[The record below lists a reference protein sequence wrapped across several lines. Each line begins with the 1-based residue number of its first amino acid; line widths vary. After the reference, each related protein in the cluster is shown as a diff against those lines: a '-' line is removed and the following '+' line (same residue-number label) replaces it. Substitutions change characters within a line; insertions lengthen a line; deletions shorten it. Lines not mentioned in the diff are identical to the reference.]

1 MEITHTISLV
11 NCGSEPERCFAGTKK
26 LRHFCSELGHLI
38 AKITRRCVFVES
50 NRWFCLHKPIHY
62 RTKRRFSLG
71 CHSPQVSKERQSL
84 TSADRSCSRLT
95 PVDALRNPKFQLRPH
110 FQMLLSM
117 PHSLRLPLSTFQ
129 PRKQCR

>member
-1 MEITHTISLV
+1 MV
-11 NCGSEPERCFAGTKK
+11 TKK
-26 LRHFCSELGHLI
+26 LRHFCSELCHSI
-38 AKITRRCVFVES
+38 KKVKRRCVCAES
-50 NRWFCLHKPIHY
+50 NRLYGLHKPIHY
-62 RTKRRFSLG
+62 RTKRRFSLA

-84 TSADRSCSRLT
+84 TTADRSCSRLT